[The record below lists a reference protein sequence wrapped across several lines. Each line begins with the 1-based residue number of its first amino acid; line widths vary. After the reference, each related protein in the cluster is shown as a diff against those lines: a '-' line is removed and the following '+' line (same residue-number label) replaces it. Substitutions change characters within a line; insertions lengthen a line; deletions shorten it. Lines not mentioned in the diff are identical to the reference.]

1 MQTQVANLRAP
12 EDHHPSIKT
21 DPEALPLRLAPGMM
35 RTYKAGQ
42 NRARPHRIF
51 ALSGKEVYLQSA
63 AFVKIQRYFRGDLC
77 CMLCIQNSELTAP
90 EFRNQLCRSLLHS
103 TPRRMQNSLSDPPAR
118 DVHPHL
124 PDFSPAFPGQAVS
137 T

>member
-63 AFVKIQRYFRGDLC
+63 AFVKIQRYFRGDL
-77 CMLCIQNSELTAP
+77 LHVVYPKFGIDGTRISQPALQIVASFNAAP
-90 EFRNQLCRSLLHS
+90 YAEFPLRS
-103 TPRRMQNSLSDPPAR
+103 AC
-118 DVHPHL
+118 
-124 PDFSPAFPGQAVS
+124 
-137 T
+137 